1 MNITEV
7 LQLIDE
13 RLIERDKK
21 PLNTIQ
27 KAIFEGS
34 WQGQSYQEI
43 GNEYHRS
50 ETHIREEGAKLWKL
64 LSDAFGEEIRKSNF
78 RSTIERMKIKSSQIV
93 EINQNFNFCS
103 QIFNQLNKDDK
114 NREINSQS

>member
-27 KAIFEGS
+27 KAILEGS
-34 WQGQSYQEI
+34 CQGQSYQEI
-43 GNEYHRS
+43 GNEYLRS
-50 ETHIREEGAKLWKL
+50 ETHIR
-64 LSDAFGEEIRKSNF
+64 
-78 RSTIERMKIKSSQIV
+78 
-93 EINQNFNFCS
+93 
-103 QIFNQLNKDDK
+103 
-114 NREINSQS
+114 